1 MPIVPC
7 MPEDPTDPPFELS
20 VDPVTEIGTKIRDG
34 GYVVIGRKL
43 WETEQGELHIE
54 SLMVRKVPDPQLGF
68 RRQAGSAPSPS
79 WVVGRWFGYDTAMT
93 MPPEPEPN
101 PDPGP
106 TSDPIV
112 PDQPP
117 PTPYDPQ

>member
-20 VDPVTEIGTKIRDG
+20 VDPGTEIGAKIRDG

-54 SLMVRKVPDPQLGF
+54 SLMVRKV
-68 RRQAGSAPSPS
+68 
-79 WVVGRWFGYDTAMT
+79 T
-93 MPPEPEPN
+93 
-101 PDPGP
+101 
-106 TSDPIV
+106 
-112 PDQPP
+112 
-117 PTPYDPQ
+117 